1 MKRERQLAAKLG
13 RILVGFG
20 IAESVATAAAVEL
33 AREETLAVSAP
44 GELTAGEVR
53 VFVPP
58 GGVTADTPLLTALD
72 GQNMAAWRLTETI
85 ARLAA
90 AGEIAPPLVVAIA
103 ATSDRIEEY
112 GLART
117 LDYAGRGKKAAA
129 FQRRVLEHILPEV
142 RQRYGLKA
150 GPARTAI
157 IGASLGG
164 LSAFDLAWAHPD
176 VFGAVGVF
184 SGSLWWRGEDGDWR
198 AAQRSRLAHK
208 IVRETAAKPALRLW
222 FEAGTA
228 DETDDR
234 DGNGVIDSIQDT
246 TELID
251 ELAAKGLRRDVDVAY
266 HEIAGGRHHESTW
279 AEALPVFLK
288 WAFPRR

>member
-1 MKRERQLAAKLG
+1 MKRERHLAAKLG
-13 RILVGFG
+13 RILVGLG
-20 IAESVATAAAVEL
+20 LTEASAAAVL
-33 AREETLAVSAP
+33 AREETLAVQAP
-44 GELTAGEVR
+44 EDLAAGEVR
-53 VFVPP
+53 VFLPP
-58 GGVTADTPLLTALD
+58 GGVKADTPVLIALD
-72 GQNMAAWRLTETI
+72 GQNMAAWRLAETVQ
-85 ARLAA
+85 RLAD

-103 ATSDRIEEY
+103 ATADRIEEY

-129 FQRRVLEHILPEV
+129 FQRRVLEHVLPEV
-142 RQRYGLKA
+142 RQRYGVGKA
-150 GPARTAI
+150 PERTAI
-157 IGASLGG
+157 MGASLGG

-208 IVRETAAKPALRLW
+208 IVRETATTPKLRLW

-234 DGNGVIDSIQDT
+234 DGNGVIDAIQDT

-251 ELAAKGLRRDVDVAY
+251 ELAAKGFRRDVDVTY
-266 HEIAGGRHHESTW
+266 HEVAGGKHHESTW

-288 WAFPRR
+288 WAFPRRY

>member
-1 MKRERQLAAKLG
+1 MKPERKLAAKLG

-20 IAESVATAAAVEL
+20 LTEATAAAALAE
-33 AREETLAVSAP
+33 AREEVLAIQAP
-44 GELTAGEVR
+44 EELAAGEVR
-53 VFVPP
+53 VFLPP
-58 GGVTADTPLLTALD
+58 GGITADTPLLVALD
-72 GQNMAAWRLTETI
+72 GQNMTAWKLAETIQRLTA
-85 ARLAA
+85 AR
-90 AGEIAPPLVVAIA
+90 EITPPLVVAIFA
-103 ATSDRIEEY
+103 SVDRIEEY

-129 FQRRVLEHILPEV
+129 FQRRVLKHVLPEV
-142 RQRYGLKA
+142 RERYGLKA
-150 GPARTAI
+150 DPARTAI
-157 IGASLGG
+157 MGASLGG
-164 LSAFDLAWAHPD
+164 LSAFDLAWAHPH
-176 VFGAVGVF
+176 VFGTVGVF

-198 AAQRSRLAHK
+198 AAQRSRLAHR
-208 IVRETAAKPALRLW
+208 IVREAATKPALRLW

-234 DGNGVIDSIQDT
+234 DGNGVIDAIQDT

-251 ELAAKGLRRDVDVAY
+251 ELAAKGFRRDVDVTY
-266 HEIAGGRHHESTW
+266 HEIAGGKHHESTW

>member
-1 MKRERQLAAKLG
+1 MNRDRKLAAKLG
-13 RILVGFG
+13 RILVGLG
-20 IAESVATAAAVEL
+20 LTETLVAAAAEAP
-33 AREETLAVSAP
+33 AREEVLAVRTP
-44 GELTAGEVR
+44 EELAAGEVR
-53 VFVPP
+53 VFLPP
-58 GGVTADTPLLTALD
+58 GGVKADTPLLVALD
-72 GQNMAAWRLTETI
+72 GQNMAAWKLTQTI
-85 ARLAA
+85 EHLAS
-90 AGEIAPPLVVAIA
+90 AGEITPPLVVAIS
-103 ATSDRIEEY
+103 ATADRIEEY

-129 FQRRVLEHILPEV
+129 FQQRVLESIMPEV
-142 RQRYGLKA
+142 RQRYGVKA
-150 GPARTAI
+150 NPARTAI
-157 IGASLGG
+157 MGASLGG

-176 VFGAVGVF
+176 VFGTVGVF

-234 DGNGVIDSIQDT
+234 DGNGVIDAIQDT

-251 ELAAKGLRRDVDVAY
+251 ELAAKGFRRDVDVAY

-279 AEALPVFLK
+279 AEALPAFLR